1 MSDLYAK
8 VNDHYSSLAR
18 ENTAAN
24 EEHIRKVALSFGYNP
39 ADLSS
44 IPDGANLGVSCGN
57 PLAIAGLKEVSLW
70 PLLLSYSLKPFPLSL
85 PCSFPPVYG
94 TSLSSLLSVDSPA
107 IYGQQTTPI

>member
-18 ENTAAN
+18 EDTTAN

-57 PLAIAGLKEVSLW
+57 PLAVAGLKEVS
-70 PLLLSYSLKPFPLSL
+70 F
-85 PCSFPPVYG
+85 
-94 TSLSSLLSVDSPA
+94 SPA
-107 IYGQQTTPI
+107 ISLSISLYFSVALLSHFP